1 MTFNVSLLYNQRNIH
16 GGAMNLFRLL
26 LLYHDP
32 KLCSFLDSH
41 KIAPDLYIYN
51 WVIFSI
57 VRNLFAL
64 IHSIFPQFSSLFGAS
79 CNIPAVLALWDYYF
93 VHGDPFLIFFL
104 SLVLIINAK
113 LVKFSSKSVSWL
125 FKIDLI
131 YFPRDDIIYL
141 KGDKEKI
148 LDLIAG
154 LPRQMEAA
162 DVQDFCSLAVLYSA
176 QTPVSYKRVNY
187 IFLNYVFVWK

>member
-1 MTFNVSLLYNQRNIH
+1 
-16 GGAMNLFRLL
+16 MNLFRLL

-57 VRNLFAL
+57 VRSFIAL
-64 IHSIFPQFSSLFGAS
+64 IHSIFSQFSSVFGAS
-79 CNIPAVLALWDYYF
+79 CKIPAVLALWDYYF

-113 LVKFSSKSVSWL
+113 LVKLSSNYTSSL
-125 FKIDLI
+125 ALI
-131 YFPRDDIIYL
+131 YLIFFLRDDIIHL

-148 LDLIAG
+148 LELIAG

-187 IFLNYVFVWK
+187 IFFSK